1 MLYNNIYLWSNF
13 LSEETQWQQSI
24 GLDSSAEHSKDYTEM
39 KCTLGS
45 QKFLTYFDSSTSPT
59 KKNIV
64 YLNSNDTLD

>member
-1 MLYNNIYLWSNF
+1 MATKHWFGLICR
-13 LSEETQWQQSI
+13 TQR
-24 GLDSSAEHSKDYTEM
+24 GLHRDEMYYTEM